1 MKDFLARIW
10 RSFPTRLRRLSMRLV
25 NTRFTAT
32 AGAIV
37 LDSNDRVLLLQHRF
51 RGGSGWGIPGGFI
64 KPGEQPHEAMR
75 RELREEVGL
84 EVMDV
89 RIVGS
94 RTFKKVKQIEI
105 LFCCRTNADAEPRS
119 AEIKKADWF
128 SLDQLPPGLPREQE
142 RLLRSILVDGAN
154 YPD

>member
-1 MKDFLARIW
+1 
-10 RSFPTRLRRLSMRLV
+10 
-25 NTRFTAT
+25 
-32 AGAIV
+32 
-37 LDSNDRVLLLQHRF
+37 
-51 RGGSGWGIPGGFI
+51 
-64 KPGEQPHEAMR
+64 MR

-89 RIVGS
+89 RIVRS
-94 RTFKKVKQIEI
+94 RTFKKAKQIEI

-128 SLDQLPPGLPREQE
+128 HLDQLPPGLPREQE
-142 RLLRSILVDGAN
+142 RLLKSILVDGAN

>member
-1 MKDFLARIW
+1 MKEFVARIW
-10 RSFPTRLRRLSMRLV
+10 RNFPAPLRRLSMRLM
-25 NTRFTAT
+25 NTRFTVT

-37 LDSNDRVLLLQHRF
+37 LDSKERVLLLQHRF

-64 KPGEQPHEAMR
+64 KPREQPHEAIK

-84 EVMDV
+84 EVTDM
-89 RIVGS
+89 RIVRS
-94 RTFKKVKQIEI
+94 RTFKRVKQVEI
-105 LFCCRTNADAEPRS
+105 LFCCRTKGAAEPRS

-142 RLLRSILVDGAN
+142 RLLKSILVDGAN